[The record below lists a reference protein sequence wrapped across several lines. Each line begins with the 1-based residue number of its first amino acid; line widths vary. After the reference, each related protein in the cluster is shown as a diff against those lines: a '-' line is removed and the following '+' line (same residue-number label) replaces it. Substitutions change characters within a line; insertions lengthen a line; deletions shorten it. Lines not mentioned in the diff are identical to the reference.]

1 MDVKYGD
8 VKVNSERSQV
18 KELRRIRRLVQ
29 TTRNNV
35 HLPSPTRKK
44 QMRCEAADTS
54 PQSLSWHESSSL
66 TLLPNNSKFLSPLG
80 PRHSSRSAKR
90 RWRAPLWVIEPNED
104 QIGKLLDV
112 NYLATSYAGRPN
124 PGSLNFVIPILKTA
138 ICLSCRALPKR
149 KNLAPSVE

>member
-1 MDVKYGD
+1 MMDVKYGD

-35 HLPSPTRKK
+35 HLPSQTRKK

-80 PRHSSRSAKR
+80 PRHSFPFRKKKVEGA
-90 RWRAPLWVIEPNED
+90 
-104 QIGKLLDV
+104 
-112 NYLATSYAGRPN
+112 
-124 PGSLNFVIPILKTA
+124 
-138 ICLSCRALPKR
+138 ALG
-149 KNLAPSVE
+149 N